1 MKRDADWWQS
11 ALRHVSGKAEEV
23 PEPEKAGIMSKMKEG
38 QRMTGRLQA
47 VLEKVQKYLFPAI
60 LLLYPLRHIHWGLDL
75 WDTGYNYANFQFM
88 GTDHMDPMW
97 LFSTYLATA
106 VGSLLMKL
114 PFADTLMGMNLYT
127 SLTVSVLALWGYWF
141 CTKKVGMPAGPVFL
155 GEILA
160 VSLCWCPTALL
171 YNYLTYILFL
181 GGCICLY
188 LGLKEDRNGML
199 VAAGIC
205 LGINIFVRFSNL
217 PEAAMILA
225 VWAYGIIC
233 HRKVSKVAAQTGWC
247 MLGYFGAVGIGLLYL
262 GIRYGLD
269 VYAESIMRL
278 FGMTEN
284 ASDYTAVA
292 MVMKMV
298 GGYLD
303 LVYWIIRISVFVV
316 TGLVLFALLPGRWI
330 RLKKAGSF
338 LLTAAALVWLYLR
351 EFCGIQFYDYNAML
365 RPGIL
370 FMILAMVI
378 GVIVI
383 FHPKMP
389 REDKLLSGI
398 VILIILLTSIGSNN
412 GLFPSLNNLFLAGP
426 FVFWMVWRFLQTSAV
441 MWEMKRKWRLE
452 ISSFPL
458 KAALVMILS
467 MVLVQGIGFGAGF
480 VFVEADGATDVEVQV
495 ENNRVLSGIYMSKER
510 AQWMTEIST
519 YVTEA
524 GLEGREVLLYGW
536 IPSLSYYLNMPPAFN
551 SWSDLESYSLEA
563 MVEDMQELEAQV
575 DGGGEK
581 PVVILEQEYSDYEEK
596 AMMDPKMELIV
607 SFMDQ
612 YDYKLTFRNEK
623 FLLLEAE

>member
-1 MKRDADWWQS
+1 
-11 ALRHVSGKAEEV
+11 
-23 PEPEKAGIMSKMKEG
+23 
-38 QRMTGRLQA
+38 MTGRSEA
-47 VLEKVQKYLFPAI
+47 VLLKIQKFLFPAI
-60 LLLYPLRHIHWGLDL
+60 LLLYPLRHINWGLDL

-127 SLTVSVLALWGYWF
+127 SFTVSVLALWGYWF
-141 CTKKVGMPAGPVFL
+141 CTKKVGIPAGLVFL

-188 LGLKEDRNGML
+188 LGLKDDRNGML
-199 VAAGIC
+199 VVAGIC
-205 LGINIFVRFSNL
+205 LGTNIFVRFSNL

-233 HRKVSKVAAQTGWC
+233 RRKVRKVAAQTGWC
-247 MLGYFGAVGIGLLYL
+247 MLGYFGAVGAALSYL

-269 VYAESIMRL
+269 VYVESIMRL

-284 ASDYTAVA
+284 ASDYTAVE

-298 GGYLD
+298 NGYLD
-303 LVYWIIRISVFVV
+303 LVYWIVRISVFVV
-316 TGLVLFALLPGRWI
+316 AGLVLFALLPGMWI
-330 RLKKAGSF
+330 RLKKAGSI
-338 LLTAAALVWLYLR
+338 LLTGAALVWLYLR

-426 FVFWMVWRFLQTSAV
+426 FVFWMVWRFLRTPATLFRMVPAAFFRKKVGTLQEAAV
-441 MWEMKRKWRLE
+441 PVRGAKRQWRLE

-458 KAALVMILS
+458 KAAALMILS
-467 MVLVQGIGFGAGF
+467 MMLVQGIGFGAGF
-480 VFVEADGATDVEVQV
+480 VFVEGDGATDVEVQV
-495 ENNRVLSGIYMSKER
+495 ENNPVLQGIYMSPER
-510 AQWMTEIST
+510 AQWMSEITE
-519 YVTEA
+519 YVEDA
-524 GLEGREVLLYGW
+524 GLEGREVLLYGK
-536 IPSLSYYLNMPPAFN
+536 IPSLAYYLNMPPAFN
-551 SWSDLESYSLEA
+551 CWIDLSTYSLAA
-563 MVEDMQELEAQV
+563 MEEDMAELEAEIEAGSQM
-575 DGGGEK
+575 
-581 PVVILEQEYSDYEEK
+581 PVVILEQKYSDYEEMAK
-596 AMMDPKMELIV
+596 EDSKMSLIV
-607 SFMDQ
+607 SFMEK
-612 YDYKLTFRNEK
+612 YEYRKTFRNEK
-623 FLLLEAE
+623 FLVLEAGEKD